1 MVQEMEKLLSSFT
14 KKLPEKSDENNN
26 DESELIEDE
35 LKKMGYV

>member
-1 MVQEMEKLLSSFT
+1 MEKLLLSFI
-14 KKLPEKSDENNN
+14 KKLPEKSDESNN